1 MRKNHFFMWLMIVLM
16 ALNVIGFAQEDN
28 RYYYELI
35 RYEVLNNSKM
45 NRLEEYWE
53 TAAIPAFNRLGI
65 EPIGVFRSQY
75 GSHGLDL
82 YVLIPHK
89 DLESFITSWDKIA
102 EDPIYQKEGA
112 SFIEAELSAPL
123 YFRYDTSLLRA
134 FSHMPKPVIPVQ
146 IQGKP
151 SRIFELRIYESHSRQ
166 KAKLKIEMFNE
177 GGEIA
182 LFHEMGLQPV
192 FFAETLAGNNM
203 PHLVYMLGFENMEQR
218 DQNWQNF
225 SSSEGWQ
232 NMRTIPRYAGTV
244 SAITDIILTPSSCS
258 QM

>member
-1 MRKNHFFMWLMIVLM
+1 MKNHHFLICLVVVLI
-16 ALNVIGFAQEDN
+16 ALTVTAFAQEDN
-28 RYYYELI
+28 RVYYELI
-35 RYEVLNNSKM
+35 RYEVLNRPEMS
-45 NRLEEYWE
+45 RLETYWE
-53 TAAIPAFNRLGI
+53 TAAIPALNRLGI
-65 EPIGVFRSQY
+65 EPVGVFRPTY

-89 DLESFITSWDKIA
+89 DLESFITAWDKIA
-102 EDPIYQKEGA
+102 EDPIYQKDGA
-112 SFIEAELSAPL
+112 DFIEAELSAPL
-123 YFRYDTSLLRA
+123 YYRYNTSLLRA
-134 FSHMPKPVIPVQ
+134 FSHMPEPQIPAQ
-146 IQGKP
+146 IQGKA

-192 FFAETLAGNNM
+192 LFAETLAGNNM
-203 PHLVYMLGFENMEQR
+203 PHLVYMLGFENMEER
-218 DQNWQNF
+218 DRNWQNF

-232 NMRTIPRYAGTV
+232 NMRTIPRYSGTV
-244 SAITDIILTPSSCS
+244 SAITDIILTPASCS

>member
-1 MRKNHFFMWLMIVLM
+1 MKKHHLLISFMVLLI
-16 ALNVIGFAQEDN
+16 ALNATGFAQEDN

-53 TAAIPAFNRLGI
+53 TAAIPALNRLGI
-65 EPIGVFRSQY
+65 EPIGVFKPQY
-75 GSHGLDL
+75 GPHSLDL

-89 DLESFITSWDKIA
+89 DLESFITTWDKIA
-102 EDPIYQKEGA
+102 EDPVYQKDGA
-112 SFIEAELSAPL
+112 DFIETELSSPL
-123 YFRYDTSLLRA
+123 YFRYDTSLMRA
-134 FSHMPKPVIPVQ
+134 FSNMPEPVIPVQ

-182 LFHEMGLQPV
+182 LFHEMGLQPI

-203 PHLVYMLGFENMEQR
+203 PHLVYMLGFENMEAR
-218 DQNWQNF
+218 DLNWQNF

-232 NMRTIPRYAGTV
+232 NMRSNPRYADTV
-244 SAITDIILTPSSCS
+244 SAIIDIILRPASCS